1 MATTCPSSFALQW
14 EEGGG
19 RFTVIKSE
27 GNHEKEGGLER
38 WQFVRVVTVTLFM
51 NMRLIFQ
58 PRLLANVSNRLT
70 IVGSV
75 KR

>member
-1 MATTCPSSFALQW
+1 
-14 EEGGG
+14 
-19 RFTVIKSE
+19 
-27 GNHEKEGGLER
+27 
-38 WQFVRVVTVTLFM
+38 VVTVILCL